1 MWVWVGGG
9 LRKGESVSLLQLASG
24 SKCVIM
30 RLIVPLLGWR
40 YKSTPAG
47 REGDSEDKQGPQE
60 D

>member
-1 MWVWVGGG
+1 MRVGGE
-9 LRKGESVSLLQLASG
+9 LRKGVNVSILHLASG

-40 YKSTPAG
+40 YRSTPAG